1 MAHSDEL
8 FLEQL
13 DQVDNQFQDLRDTLK
28 KVCKN
33 LKEPGS
39 PPPSEIPKKIN
50 SAIESFEE
58 LKSFVTEW
66 AKSVQMPDIPD
77 AQDLD
82 SIKAI
87 MTFSKKIVSHQHLQ
101 DKENEKVLADINR
114 ALSIEHAEVGESFP
128 PLDDF
133 LRKLDK
139 LEKRVSTSPISDEGQ
154 NDRTQIFENKHP
166 INYVLKLLDPE
177 YELDFE
183 NHGQDLEII
192 SQEYGPTFMGVVAT
206 PGSLILPDLKGPQP
220 PPPDAEEKPKKP
232 EQKSAEDLEKKE
244 TESEDATDLDDVQEV
259 ATQDDGLSSETHTD
273 SSEESDASDVEGI
286 QLTNAEKIEA
296 EIAVALERGRFG
308 IAYHLARTTPGVLPS
323 FHAVKFIASNYV
335 TDKDSPVNSNLLSDL
350 AYKMRDEVLEILN
363 EKPDSVQHSYA
374 ALMTSAALTLVHRGR
389 SSLAYRLRGL
399 PV

>member
-1 MAHSDEL
+1 MS
-8 FLEQL
+8 Q
-13 DQVDNQFQDLRDTLK
+13 
-28 KVCKN
+28 
-33 LKEPGS
+33 
-39 PPPSEIPKKIN
+39 
-50 SAIESFEE
+50 
-58 LKSFVTEW
+58 
-66 AKSVQMPDIPD
+66 
-77 AQDLD
+77 
-82 SIKAI
+82 
-87 MTFSKKIVSHQHLQ
+87 
-101 DKENEKVLADINR
+101 DINR
-114 ALSIEHAEVGESFP
+114 ARSIKYAKEGESFP

-323 FHAVKFIASNYV
+323 FHAVKFYC
-335 TDKDSPVNSNLLSDL
+335 K
-350 AYKMRDEVLEILN
+350 
-363 EKPDSVQHSYA
+363 
-374 ALMTSAALTLVHRGR
+374 
-389 SSLAYRLRGL
+389 
-399 PV
+399 